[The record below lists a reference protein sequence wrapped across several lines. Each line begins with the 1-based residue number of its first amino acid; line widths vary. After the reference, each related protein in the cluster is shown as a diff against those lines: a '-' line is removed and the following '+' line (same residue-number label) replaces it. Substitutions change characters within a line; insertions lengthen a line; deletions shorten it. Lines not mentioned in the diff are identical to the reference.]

1 MKKLQCVKK
10 GKRYVCTAVL
20 TATLLLSMTA
30 CGSTQTANP
39 SQDIQEVVLQGEY
52 YSGEIVA
59 IDGSLITLEA
69 AHMDKNAG
77 EETGSE
83 AQERAEPGE
92 KPDGKAPE
100 EAEPGEKPDGKAP
113 EEAEPGEKP
122 EDIAP
127 EEAEPEKGP
136 GNGAS
141 DDMVFVEPPRE
152 TVTFEVTDSTVI
164 TIGGETAELA
174 DLQIGDNIM
183 FTVEGDVIT
192 SIHDGTPE
200 ERTEAEPP
208 QESKET
214 K

>member
-10 GKRYVCTAVL
+10 GKRYVYTAVL

-69 AHMDKNAG
+69 AHMNKNAG

-83 AQERAEPGE
+83 AQER
-92 KPDGKAPE
+92 
-100 EAEPGEKPDGKAP
+100 AEPGEKPDGKAP

>member
-83 AQERAEPGE
+83 AQER
-92 KPDGKAPE
+92 
-100 EAEPGEKPDGKAP
+100 AEPGEKPDGKAP